1 LQRNILPWALLAT
14 AVVVAFTVFRS
25 PASPG
30 PAPATSALPPAASE
44 GLPGVVVS
52 GGPAPSGPV
61 YDDPPMTDDE
71 LRDSRIKVG
80 HEMCEEGAKRIN
92 ELQGL
97 SPTDKQ
103 GIKFIGA
110 CLQRGNAAWYKC
122 LVQATTRVEAGTC
135 NRRFLTGLKP
145 R

>member
-1 LQRNILPWALLAT
+1 M
-14 AVVVAFTVFRS
+14 AVVVAVTVFRS

-30 PAPATSALPPAASE
+30 PAPVASTLAPPASE
-44 GLPGVVVS
+44 GLPGVVS
-52 GGPAPSGPV
+52 PGGPAPSAPL
-61 YDDPPMTDDE
+61 YNDPPMSDE
-71 LRDSRIKVG
+71 EVRDSHIKVG

-103 GIKFIGA
+103 GIRFIGV

-122 LVQATTRVEAGTC
+122 LVQAQTRLEAGTC
-135 NRRFLTGLKP
+135 NRRFLTGANLH
-145 R
+145 